1 MEDLSFMWTTY
12 EESIDDLKQK
22 ILSTNL
28 ELESVKSLAIESQQN
43 ADMIRNLLHVAYK
56 ERDEAKNELQKVLNK
71 INPNP
76 AASVEQFPKGVQP
89 ESPIFIPPEAK
100 SNNLF
105 EACINPHSNHS
116 SLVDSLLDAV
126 SSPDLLNINNS
137 KHMSFLNPSL
147 TKELTGATTS
157 IPTGVGLDAKFD
169 YDHYIAKDKSLPKK
183 GKLLQAVMDVGPL
196 LKTLLATT
204 PPLPQWRNPPTTQ
217 PLNLS
222 LSLQGCKEILGSVK
236 EKPVAMTS
244 SSNFL
249 NSKSY
254 HGFSQ
259 TCSDAILD
267 FNNVP
272 SMISCKSS
280 RPLTS
285 SSYHQQIPAAK
296 RCRLQ

>member
-1 MEDLSFMWTTY
+1 MVSNLRAPFSY
-12 EESIDDLKQK
+12 PQKQ
-22 ILSTNL
+22 SQA
-28 ELESVKSLAIESQQN
+28 SLT
-43 ADMIRNLLHVAYK
+43 
-56 ERDEAKNELQKVLNK
+56 
-71 INPNP
+71 
-76 AASVEQFPKGVQP
+76 
-89 ESPIFIPPEAK
+89 
-100 SNNLF
+100 
-105 EACINPHSNHS
+105 CINPQSNDS

-137 KHMSFLNPSL
+137 NHTSFLNPSL
-147 TKELTGATTS
+147 TKELTEATMS
-157 IPTGVGLDAKFD
+157 IPTGVRLDAKFD
-169 YDHYIAKDKSLPKK
+169 YDHYIAKGKSLPQK

-196 LKTLLATT
+196 LKTLLATA
-204 PPLPQWRNPPTTQ
+204 PPLPRWRNPPTML

-222 LSLQGCKEILGSVK
+222 LSPQGCKEILGSVK
-236 EKPVAMTS
+236 EKPAAMTS
-244 SSNFL
+244 SSNYL

-280 RPLTS
+280 RSLNS